1 MDNISIKATLLNI
14 GNKEIDLLK
23 KKYNIKDIET
33 ALTLLEN
40 SINNNET
47 IKSNK
52 EYLLN
57 HLKKCKSSKSI
68 INDSIISD
76 VKINAHKLTEYI
88 SKYNNKYI
96 KEKLELSIKLA
107 SQFKISNTD
116 SLFYFLVENDDSYIK
131 NDKPSSEKNIFN
143 QLEKINKTI
152 EYMKTSYLEIN
163 DDLIEKYIVETNHI
177 VDKVQNSSLKNLIPK
192 YNEMYEELDKKKAG
206 FISKV
211 ISENISTYKTSSLN
225 ILYILIIGL
234 FLGIFC
240 GIYMQPLILIIANK
254 FSLTFYI
261 FTITTMLFPL
271 ISGIFITLLIK
282 AKIFKKKK
290 RI

>member
-1 MDNISIKATLLNI
+1 
-14 GNKEIDLLK
+14 
-23 KKYNIKDIET
+23 
-33 ALTLLEN
+33 
-40 SINNNET
+40 
-47 IKSNK
+47 
-52 EYLLN
+52 
-57 HLKKCKSSKSI
+57 
-68 INDSIISD
+68 
-76 VKINAHKLTEYI
+76 
-88 SKYNNKYI
+88 
-96 KEKLELSIKLA
+96 
-107 SQFKISNTD
+107 
-116 SLFYFLVENDDSYIK
+116 
-131 NDKPSSEKNIFN
+131 
-143 QLEKINKTI
+143 
-152 EYMKTSYLEIN
+152 MKTSYLEIN